1 MEKQNQTFEMKA
13 KITEVLGEALLVL
26 LNSNA
31 HRLNFFISDIE
42 WLLLAPITKEQFRLY
57 KDAEGK
63 PVGLILWAF
72 VNEEVN
78 KRLELGI
85 GKLAFNE
92 WKSGDTLWIIDLI
105 APLGGAD
112 KMLEELKNTVFKG
125 KQFKYQSVDKDGN
138 RNRDRSEF
146 CVN

>member
-1 MEKQNQTFEMKA
+1 MKNENQTFETKA

-31 HRLNFFISDIE
+31 HRLNFFISDVE
-42 WLLLAPITKEQFRLY
+42 WLLLAPISKEQFRLY
-57 KDAEGK
+57 KDKEEK

-78 KRLELGI
+78 KRLEMGI
-85 GKLAFNE
+85 GKLGFNE
-92 WKSGDTLWIIDLI
+92 WNSGDILWIIDLI

-112 KMLEELKNTVFKG
+112 KMLEELKQTVFKG
-125 KQFKYQSVDKDGN
+125 KKFKYQSMDKDGN
-138 RNRDRSEF
+138 RTILEAIGN
-146 CVN
+146 